1 MEKRALIAI
10 VISFLILV
18 GWSYLFPPADRPAE
32 PLPATVEEA
41 SAPRQPESIPV
52 DSKQEPAEAVEAGA
66 SEQPRQ
72 EKAIQAEAEEE
83 ISITNSV
90 HDVLLTNRGGVA
102 TSWKLQRYTTPDG
115 QPLQLLPTYTEGAT
129 GFLGIELGEPS
140 LSKLLEEALFSVE
153 REKVYA
159 DGAKGPGERITFTWS
174 DGRGLMATKSLL
186 FRDGEYIIEV
196 ELEVTENGRPK
207 RAALVLG
214 PGFAAQEPGD
224 NKSNYYYNGQI
235 VWNRSGEV
243 TRLRKKRIEPIGSV
257 SGQIRWAGLEDQYFA
272 SLIVPPDSPVDV
284 GWTTVELTAIPA
296 FSDTEEA
303 EKIEMQ
309 AEPLLSVA
317 LPSGAAR
324 LYVGP
329 KKYTMLRATGS
340 ELEKSVWFSSYGWLR
355 PIVKALF
362 LALLWIYDNV
372 AGNYGL
378 AIILATVV
386 LRLVLFPVNQYSM
399 VKMKKSQ
406 LQMQHLQPKIK
417 SIKAKYKKQKDAQ
430 SRAKMN
436 QEMMALYKQEGINPM
451 GGMAGCL
458 PLLAQFPILIGFYN
472 MLTVAVELRGAPFFG
487 WIMDLSQ
494 KDPYWITPL
503 LMGVT
508 MFVQQKLAMS
518 KIKDPQ
524 QLQQQRFMMFMPFMF
539 TFICLQMPSGL
550 VLYWFINN
558 LLGIGQQWLVNKQT
572 SKLEAPP
579 AREKG
584 KDKKKKA

>member
-18 GWSYLFPPADRPAE
+18 GWSYLFPPAKPPVE
-32 PLPATVEEA
+32 PPRSVE
-41 SAPRQPESIPV
+41 QES
-52 DSKQEPAEAVEAGA
+52 GA
-66 SEQPRQ
+66 SEQQPLPV
-72 EKAIQAEAEEE
+72 ETDAFPAAPPEEELAGDDPVMQADAEEQ
-83 ISITNSV
+83 IQITNDV
-90 HDVLLTNRGGVA
+90 HDILLSNRGGLA
-102 TSWKLQRYTTPDG
+102 SSWKLLRYTTPDG
-115 QPLQLLPTYTEGAT
+115 HPLELLPTFEENGA
-129 GFLGIELGEPS
+129 GFLAIELDDM
-140 LSKLLEEALFSVE
+140 ALAESFRDALYNVE
-153 REKVYA
+153 RESVFA
-159 DGAKGPGERITFTWS
+159 EGDKGPGEKIIFSWS
-174 DGRGLMATKSLL
+174 DGRGLKAVKTLL
-186 FRDGEYIIEV
+186 FREGEYVVEV
-196 ELEVTENGRPK
+196 GLEVTDRGRRLPA
-207 RAALVLG
+207 RLSLG
-214 PGFAAQEPGD
+214 PGFAAQEPST
-224 NKSNYYYNGQI
+224 NKSNYYYNGQ
-235 VWNRSGEV
+235 VVFNQSGEV
-243 TRLRKKRIEPIGSV
+243 TRLRKKRLDSIGSF
-257 SGQIRWAGLEDQYFA
+257 SGQVRWAGLEDQYFA
-272 SLIVPPDSPVDV
+272 ALIVPQDSPVQV
-284 GWTTVELTAIPA
+284 SWRTTELTVRPP
-296 FSDTEEA
+296 FPEGEDD
-303 EKIEMQ
+303 EKIE
-309 AEPLLSVA
+309 AEPEPLLSVA
-317 LPSGAAR
+317 LPSGGAK

-329 KKYTMLRATGS
+329 KKYTMLRATGY

-362 LALLWIYDNV
+362 LALIWIHDNV

-386 LRLVLFPVNQYSM
+386 LRLILFPVNQYSM

-417 SIKAKYKKQKDAQ
+417 SIKAKYKKSKDAQ

-508 MFVQQKLAMS
+508 MFVQQKLAMT

-550 VLYWFINN
+550 VLYWFVNN
-558 LLGIGQQWLVNKQT
+558 VLGIGQQWLVNRQT
-572 SKLEAPP
+572 GRLETP
-579 AREKG
+579 ARKG
-584 KDKKKKA
+584 KAKA